1 MRDKFKLNRDYKGTV
16 LNSLRSAL
24 SSINLAK
31 NTAVSI
37 PPGFKGATALKD
49 TLDSLKLISIGS
61 IINQVESAVSNA
73 IQADAFAQKTAS
85 TFLSGSNI
93 SFDSLLLTKGNN
105 KTKNDKRDIVT
116 ASEFNKSAK
125 KFYNSSNRSYTSS
138 TKKDNNS
145 NNDKVGIFQ
154 KAWNWLTT
162 PQTFKDKEK
171 YRADI
176 EDYAKRLQT
185 QEKISTDTEPISAVE
200 LLASTVYFS
209 GKVGIGAARIA
220 DNVGDATRNLYVM
233 MITYGYDNEDQ
244 IGMKTKEEWLQMCAE
259 QSGSRYID
267 CSSKQMDK
275 DHKAFMDIYYNSI
288 GGEYSDKDYERA
300 KSVFGAAGEA
310 TGEYLVK
317 YGVGD
322 LIPGGAL
329 VLTAAKAEANATEN
343 YLNREGVGKEKER
356 IKIEHENED
365 EDEDEIWYDLE
376 RDKTYSLD
384 EIQRALNYG
393 MALGMV
399 SSGGAV
405 TSQAT
410 GAIIK
415 EMGVTN
421 PFVDVGLQVLTGVGG
436 YFTTAELYNSSLSL
450 VDEKNY
456 KINEEDL
463 TAGAVDLAGTIIV
476 QSMVD
481 KGTKKTVE
489 KIIPD
494 TSLGSENIIQEGSSL
509 STSNLAGD
517 TGSVE
522 MKREAV
528 EKATKEVTS
537 KIVDKAHDTLGTK
550 YEYDPTKEHPYK
562 EKNN

>member
-1 MRDKFKLNRDYKGTV
+1 MSDKFKLNRGYKGTV

-24 SSINLAK
+24 SSINSAK

-37 PPGFKGATALKD
+37 PPDFKGATALKD
-49 TLDSLKLISIGS
+49 TLYRLKLISIGS

-105 KTKNDKRDIVT
+105 KTKNDNRDIV
-116 ASEFNKSAK
+116 SEINESAK

-145 NNDKVGIFQ
+145 NNDNDNVGLFQ

-209 GKVGIGAARIA
+209 GKVGIGAARTA
-220 DNVGDATRNLYVM
+220 DSVGDAIRNLYVKI
-233 MITYGYDNEDQ
+233 ITYGYDNEDQ

-267 CSSKQMDK
+267 CSSKQIDK
-275 DHKAFMDIYYNSI
+275 NHKTFMDIYYNSI
-288 GGEYSDKDYERA
+288 GQEYSDKDFARA
-300 KSVFGAAGEA
+300 KSVFGAAGEE
-310 TGEYLVK
+310 TGKTIVK
-317 YGVGD
+317 FGAGG
-322 LIPGGAL
+322 LIPGGAFI
-329 VLTAAKAEANATEN
+329 LTVAKAEANATES

-376 RDKTYSLD
+376 RNKTYSLD
-384 EIQRALNYG
+384 EIQRSLNYG
-393 MALGMV
+393 MALGTV
-399 SSGGAV
+399 SSGGAIM
-405 TSQAT
+405 SQAT

-436 YFTTAELYNSSLSL
+436 YVMTAELYNSSLSL

-481 KGTKKTVE
+481 KGTKTTVE

-522 MKREAV
+522 MRREAV

-550 YEYDPTKEHPYK
+550 YEYDPTKEHPYN